1 MQAVPLLA
9 VAAIA
14 IAATAAAALPAAAAN
29 AQPAPESAAQATG
42 NIAAP
47 LGLELG
53 KTRCARIT
61 QGPNHVRAG
70 KAAWAG
76 GDAIEIRNLE
86 RFNLPGLARV
96 IVNCDAQDTVALVTL
111 TFERPA
117 FDDVRGKL
125 DKRYDAR
132 RKTEANAEN
141 GYAEWLANNGS
152 IEMLHAREGRQFTVA
167 YWGKGA
173 KARYFAYNGGG
184 ASAPASAAGKA
195 PPPAVKQP
203 AAL

>member
-1 MQAVPLLA
+1 MKAVVLATALLLA
-9 VAAIA
+9 SAAH
-14 IAATAAAALPAAAAN
+14 
-29 AQPAPESAAQATG
+29 AQTPIETAAQATG

-53 KTRCARIT
+53 KSRCARIT

-76 GDAIEIRNLE
+76 GDAIEIRSLD
-86 RFNLPGLARV
+86 RFNLPGLTRV

-111 TFERPA
+111 TFERTA
-117 FDDVRGKL
+117 FEDTRNKL
-125 DKRYDAR
+125 DKRYEAK
-132 RKTEANAEN
+132 RKTDANAEN
-141 GYAEWLANNGS
+141 GYAEWLATNGS
-152 IEMLHAREGRQFTVA
+152 IEMLHAKEGRQFTVA

-173 KARYFAYNGGG
+173 KARYFAYNGGA
-184 ASAPASAAGKA
+184 ASAPAVKAKAADKTPASA
-195 PPPAVKQP
+195 PAVKQP